1 MKKVSCLVCGSKE
14 NEGLAAFGN
23 DPYLIKLN
31 KGDDYTITY
40 VICKQ
45 CGFVFTNP
53 MLEAHEL
60 DTLYSEKLRPV
71 PPNNEYLKW
80 NYAYSKKRYE
90 WIKKQIGE
98 HRAKALDIG
107 CAAGAT
113 MKVLKEDGWE
123 VYGIEPADVFADFG
137 RKHLNLDIKT
147 GFYGKDSFPNEKFNL
162 IIISQVLEHI
172 LDPVEIL
179 NAAKENLADDGFL
192 FIGVPTIFRP
202 IKPMHPNTL
211 QAIHLYMFSLNT
223 LCLFLSMHGFDV
235 IAHTNDQKGL
245 MVIAKKAAVSGQQ
258 STVVSQRGDDYQRI
272 LEDFRI
278 MSDND
283 KESLYNR
290 NIAALNR
297 NNPEAA
303 KTAIIDWDTSHIRI
317 VEGQWSESDCLNLMI
332 TRQSAIIEQQSVEKP
347 LYTKEPIEAAQ
358 KAIENID
365 FKEEGIV
372 VLFGFAMGYLPVE
385 ILKKLG
391 SGHILVVIERDEAL
405 VKSALKYV
413 DFEDFFKDQR
423 VHIVLGENKNALNIL
438 LSRYSNKYL
447 LAGRLFTLKHHPSYI
462 LHPEWYNDIAEH
474 IKDRLK
480 VVQINRNTMMGL
492 GYHMMNNTLENMPLI
507 CDMPGVN
514 KLKNLFKNVPA
525 IIVSAGP
532 SLEKNVALLKEVKGR
547 AIIIACDTVIRLLI
561 PNGIMPDLIVTA
573 DPLEATYRKFR
584 DLPMDKDSNLVCHP
598 INYPEIINTF
608 AGKRFLIGGGTSIYR
623 WLSKYWVDKGRIDA
637 NSQCVAHMAFNLAR
651 VIGSEPIIFIG
662 QDLCYYNRKRQ
673 AANLVKG
680 APWEHKELKGLV
692 DRKDILGNDV
702 ETSMLF
708 ESFKVLFDDLV
719 PKSKIRCINATEGG
733 LGIIGTENITLKDV
747 IDEVIPPEPIDIAGK
762 INTVYKEGEN
772 INIEGLLDELQ
783 KAHADVRD
791 IIRTGEKIIKYAKK
805 VERLVKVGKGETD
818 HFNKLS
824 QEAEKIG
831 KKIKGKEQFLGIFSE
846 YAYGLELVMSSQKI
860 TEIDDID
867 DPAERFKKQMKRAD
881 TYYSGIIKFLKP
893 FEKGVK
899 SLMDRI
905 KKRTELESMQPV
917 DLKSKINM
925 AKGYKEIAYYHR
937 AIPMLEDVIKDSPE
951 NTEALYHLG
960 DLYLKIHHPTEALAY
975 LRKASKINPKY
986 MNINKLIQQ
995 CNEKSERWNERVK
1008 DSKLEEKK
1016 INETERFL
1024 YEADFY
1030 LSAND
1035 RKRAAAK
1042 LQKLI
1047 DTEPA
1052 NLELYLKLAR
1062 LYEEDGDYES
1072 CIPVFEKAMG
1082 NITDNPELYK
1092 QIGMFSMRTGFYDR
1106 AYEFFMTAASI
1117 DNNLYEELGDI
1128 FYDASMPDKAAD
1140 LYHSGYQRKPE
1151 DAGLMAKAVNSYRN
1165 IVGAYKLK

>member
-1 MKKVSCLVCGSKE
+1 MKRVNCLCCGSGE
-14 NEGLAAFGN
+14 HEHLATYEK
-23 DPYLIKLN
+23 DPYLIKLG
-31 KGDDYTITY
+31 KEDDYSITY
-40 VICKQ
+40 VVCKG

-71 PPNNEYLKW
+71 PPNKEYLKW

-98 HRAKALDIG
+98 FRGKALDVG

-147 GFYGKDSFPNEKFNL
+147 GFYGKDSFPEEKFNL
-162 IIISQVLEHI
+162 IVISQVLEHI
-172 LDPVEIL
+172 LDPVGIL

-223 LCLFLSMHGFDV
+223 LRLFLSKHGFDV
-235 IAHTNDQKGL
+235 TAHISDQKGL
-245 MVIAKKAAVSGQQ
+245 MVIATKAINSQQ
-258 STVVSQRGDDYQRI
+258 STVGSQRGDDYQRI

-278 MSDND
+278 MNDND

-297 NNPEAA
+297 NNPEAT
-303 KTAIIDWDTSHIRI
+303 KTAVIDWDTSHIKLVRDR
-317 VEGQWSESDCLNLMI
+317 WSEIDSLNLMI
-332 TRQSAIIEQQSVEKP
+332 GQSTTGDKQSVEKS
-347 LYTKEPIEAAQ
+347 LYTKEPIEAAR

-365 FKEEGIV
+365 FKEEVIV

-391 SGHILVVIERDEAL
+391 SGHVLMVIERDEAL
-405 VKSALKYV
+405 FKSVLKHINFK
-413 DFEDFFKDQR
+413 DFFEDKR
-423 VHIVLGENKNALNIL
+423 VHIVLGEDKNALNVL
-438 LSRYSNKYL
+438 LSRHSNKYL
-447 LAGRLFTLKHHPSYI
+447 LAGRLFALKHHPSYA

-492 GYHMMNNTLENMPLI
+492 GFHMMNNILENMPLI

-514 KLKNLFKNVPA
+514 KLKGLFKGVPA

-532 SLEKNVALLKEVKGR
+532 SLEKNVELLKQVKGK
-547 AIIIACDTVIRLLI
+547 AIIIACDTVIRLLL

-584 DLPMDKDSNLVCHP
+584 DLPMDKDSNLICHP
-598 INYPEIINTF
+598 NNYPDIISTF
-608 AGKRFLIGGGTSIYR
+608 AGKRFLIGGRTNIYN
-623 WLSKYWVDKGRIDA
+623 WLSRYWGEKGSIDMA
-637 NSQCVAHMAFNLAR
+637 SQCVAHMAFNLAR
-651 VIGSEPIIFIG
+651 VMGSEPIIFLG
-662 QDLCYYNRKRQ
+662 QDLCYYDRKRQ

-680 APWEHKELKGLV
+680 APWEHKELKGV
-692 DRKDILGNDV
+692 VGRKDILGNDV
-702 ETSMLF
+702 ETSLLF
-708 ESFKVLFDDLV
+708 ESFKVLFDDVV
-719 PKSKIRCINATEGG
+719 PKLKIRCINATEGG
-733 LGIIGTENITLKDV
+733 LGVKGTEIMTLKDV
-747 IDEVIPPEPIDIAGK
+747 IDDVIPSEPVDIAGK
-762 INTVYKEGEN
+762 INSVYKEGEN
-772 INIEGLLDELQ
+772 LDINGLVAELQ
-783 KAHADVRD
+783 KAHAEAKE
-791 IIRTGEKIIKYAKK
+791 IIRAGEKIIKYAKK
-805 VERLVKVGKGETD
+805 VERLVKVGKDETD
-818 HFNKLS
+818 HFNRLS

-831 KKIKGKEQFLGIFSE
+831 KKIRGKEQFLGIFSE

-860 TEIDDID
+860 IEIDDID

-905 KKRTELESMQPV
+905 KKRNELEAMQPV
-917 DLKSKINM
+917 DLKSKIDI
-925 AKGYKEIAYYHR
+925 AKGYKEISYFHR
-937 AIPMLEDVIKDSPE
+937 AISILEEVIKEFPE
-951 NTEALYHLG
+951 NIEALYHLG
-960 DLYLKIHHPTEALAY
+960 DLYLKIHHPMEALEY
-975 LRKASKINPKY
+975 FRKASKISPKY
-986 MNINKLIQQ
+986 MNTNKLIRQ
-995 CNEKSERWNERVK
+995 CNEKSERWNEKVK
-1008 DSKLEEKK
+1008 DSRLEEKET
-1016 INETERFL
+1016 NETERLF

-1030 LSAND
+1030 LKANSN
-1035 RKRAAAK
+1035 KRAASK

-1047 DTEPA
+1047 NIDPT
-1052 NLELYLKLAR
+1052 NLDAYLKLVV

-1072 CIPVFEKAMG
+1072 CISVFEKAMG
-1082 NITDNPELYK
+1082 NITDSADLYK
-1092 QIGMFSMRTGFYDR
+1092 EIGLFSMRTGFYDR
-1106 AYEFFMTAASI
+1106 AYEFFMTAASM
-1117 DNNLYEELGDI
+1117 DNALYEEFGDI
-1128 FYDASMPDKAAD
+1128 FYDANMPDKAAD
-1140 LYHSGYQRKPE
+1140 FYHAGYQAKPE
-1151 DAGLMAKAVNSYRN
+1151 NAGLMAKAVGCYQK
-1165 IVGAYKLK
+1165 IVGAQE